1 MSAHSK
7 KLSQDFQIIQETVKS
22 SNIIRLYQ
30 KASFLG
36 KGGFARVY
44 EFINIESKKTYA
56 GKVIEKTS
64 LCKSRVRQKLMTEIK
79 IHKSLNHPNI
89 VKFEHFFEDSENV
102 YILLELCQNHSLS
115 ELIRR
120 RKRLTEIEVQYYLSQ
135 IIDSLIYLHGQKVI
149 HRDIKLGNLLLNEK
163 MQIKLADFGLAC
175 KLEFEGERK
184 STICG
189 TPNYIAPEIIA
200 GGSGHSYEVDVWSLG
215 VLAFT
220 MLAGRPPFETSDVK
234 DTYRR
239 IKSNAYSFPDHVEL
253 SYEAKELIIKILV
266 LDPKERPNLH
276 QIKDLRFF
284 TKNSIP
290 AMIPLSSLAIA
301 PTSNFVKQFQQ
312 KTCADL
318 ELAGAEN
325 LIFDKEE
332 AKREGTLNA
341 NRRAAGEN
349 EGLICKR
356 DSNLN
361 GNCGRV
367 ESIKEHIEN
376 KDGAKNNVENK
387 DCAKNNLKRTEVDGG
402 LKAEAAFEKENI
414 ENIGNIGKGNNELG
428 LKPAAT
434 SRKSFVCSCY
444 SKSEYGP
451 RVFVKKWI
459 DYSEKYGVAYSLNNK
474 NIGIYFNDYS
484 RLISDVKGTC
494 FKYYDRNIGDLQFS
508 QQELPS
514 DLKKKVSVLDHFRK
528 YLQDEQDPSLNL
540 EPIVKKVIFT
550 QHATLFRLTNQL
562 VQIRFLDKSEVFING
577 ETKYVVYINKHQEC
591 KEYPLGNVFDSNCAD
606 ISKRMRYIKEV
617 LTTSTQVP

>member
-22 SNIIRLYQ
+22 SNLIRLYQ
-30 KASFLG
+30 KSSFLG

-56 GKVIEKTS
+56 GKLIEKTS

-115 ELIRR
+115 DLIRR

-220 MLAGRPPFETSDVK
+220 MLVGRPPFETSDVK

-239 IKSNAYSFPDHVEL
+239 IKSNAYSFPEHVEL

-276 QIKDLRFF
+276 QIKDFKFF

-290 AMIPLSSLAIA
+290 TMIPLSSLAIA
-301 PTSNFVKQFQQ
+301 PTSNFVKQFQ
-312 KTCADL
+312 KTNVDL
-318 ELAGAEN
+318 ELAGEN
-325 LIFDKEE
+325 IDKEE
-332 AKREGTLNA
+332 LKREGNF
-341 NRRAAGEN
+341 NGNKRGVGEC
-349 EGLICKR
+349 EGIICKR
-356 DSNLN
+356 DSNLIV
-361 GNCGRV
+361 NCNRV
-367 ESIKEHIEN
+367 ESNKESIEN
-376 KDGAKNNVENK
+376 KDV
-387 DCAKNNLKRTEVDGG
+387 KNNLKKNEGDGQV
-402 LKAEAAFEKENI
+402 KIEAFEKENI
-414 ENIGNIGKGNNELG
+414 ENIGNVGKGNIELA

-451 RVFVKKWI
+451 RIFVKKWI

-494 FKYYDRNIGDLQFS
+494 FKYYDRNVGDLQFA

-528 YLQDEQDPSLNL
+528 YLQDEQDPILNL

-591 KEYPLGNVFDSNCAD
+591 KEYPLGNVFDSNCTD